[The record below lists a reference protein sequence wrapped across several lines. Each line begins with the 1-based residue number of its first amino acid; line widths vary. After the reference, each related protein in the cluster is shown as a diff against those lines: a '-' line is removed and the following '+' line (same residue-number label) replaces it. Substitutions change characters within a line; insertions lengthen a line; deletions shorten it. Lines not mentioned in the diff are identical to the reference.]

1 VCLGWCTTSLQRCP
15 GLPSSALLGKPPLN
29 ILIDPSLAKRK
40 SPWEINLSEL
50 LDLFLKAISQTE
62 FIDLRAAGTA
72 ALSSATIYRLKV
84 ETLFLFERLRL
95 QHRLMDASEPP
106 QLIVMP
112 FRYEIYSTNIDEL
125 FDELGRILQEIVID
139 EQGGQGQHLLEVPEV
154 LPPNLDDY
162 VISLQTLLF
171 EYRKILVERL
181 RATGKALLSE
191 LTRGLKPIDAARI
204 FILLLFAANSGE
216 VVINQEETDEDA
228 LVVSVGQL
236 E

>member
-1 VCLGWCTTSLQRCP
+1 V
-15 GLPSSALLGKPPLN
+15 PSSSLLGKPPLN
-29 ILIDPSLAKRK
+29 VLIDPSLAKRK
-40 SPWEINLSEL
+40 SPWEINLTEL
-50 LDLFLKAISQTE
+50 LDMFLKAISQTE
-62 FIDLRAAGTA
+62 LIDMRAAGTA

-95 QHRLMDASEPP
+95 QRRLLDASEPP
-106 QLIVMP
+106 QNIVMP

-125 FDELGRILQEIVID
+125 FDELGRILQEIVV
-139 EQGGQGQHLLEVPEV
+139 EEEGGGAQNPLAIEE
-154 LPPNLDDY
+154 LPPNIDDY
-162 VISLQTLLF
+162 VISLQAILS

-191 LTRGLKPIDAARI
+191 LVRGLRPVDAARV

>member
-1 VCLGWCTTSLQRCP
+1 V
-15 GLPSSALLGKPPLN
+15 
-29 ILIDPSLAKRK
+29 
-40 SPWEINLSEL
+40 
-50 LDLFLKAISQTE
+50 
-62 FIDLRAAGTA
+62 
-72 ALSSATIYRLKV
+72 LSSATIYRLKV

-106 QLIVMP
+106 QIIVMP

-125 FDELGRILQEIVID
+125 FDELGRLLQEIVID
-139 EQGGQGQHLLEVPEV
+139 EQGGQGQNLLEAPE

-191 LTRGLKPIDAARI
+191 LTRGLKPIEAARV

-216 VVINQEETDEDA
+216 VVINQEETDQDA